1 MTEEY
6 KKNLLNLISGKAL
19 DETLGSDGA
28 EKTLSTTEYNYS
40 SLLPTGATDIALYGV
55 MDVPENLG
63 NKSVLY
69 GEYSLDNS
77 WYGIVILIDENQ
89 TPIDVL
95 TEFDSGTK
103 LRPIQ
108 KMIMDDTGNIYAV
121 DSTMEGTI
129 NNDHEKDYSGATIR
143 FLMLNNFSLETNG
156 GYEIKL
162 RKAYNITGQVAV
174 TGSTFFC
181 RDIYKDPAGS
191 SFVFIATR
199 HNSQQSP
206 IAVHLT
212 INVGSSNTWQLYP
225 SPESMG
231 YDIHL
236 YQASNVEWDGGTP
249 NILIFAEDN
258 TDVAYFSIIRYVS
271 DSETHTFTTTNLYTY
286 NAPANHGYVE
296 GDIRLYLSFKFF
308 SNSFGYFTN
317 TTRLYDE
324 DNDVGYGVNHIFL
337 YQDGVLTQL
346 YTDLANATFD
356 GRGLVATET
365 VYAIG
370 DINDPIFLRAI
381 LSDSYEISIYRCN
394 PITDQWGDIPSQSG
408 TYSNGTTWEGKI
420 VFPEEAILSYSIPE
434 PETPSAGYVN
444 QRFILNMMNSKE
456 VYNLNYY
463 FFIHGY
469 LPTTDDG
476 SYNVITNMSVA
487 NGYSGSYPT
496 YDLQDTYLN
505 SLVPSQAI
513 ATHEEGQE
521 VVTDFARNIYNIQ
534 IDDNITTSSVEVPY
548 NYLNSE
554 GNQIALYSKTNL
566 PMTSEYTMVKNRYE
580 IVDVNFVNS
589 ISVIDNNDNAGI
601 YNQDAANKINRY
613 VTVGADYSYYLGK
626 ILINY
631 TDNTQRVENINVEID
646 DDTHA
651 RAVALIYVDKAIN
664 SVEFVDESTQ
674 FIEGGSVLV
683 KGFTYQTIDG
693 SSLEVGKFYNITQPF
708 HIE

>member
-6 KKNLLNLISGKAL
+6 KKNLLNLISGKAQ
-19 DETLGSDGA
+19 DAILGSDGS
-28 EKTLSTTEYNYS
+28 ENQLLITDYDYS
-40 SLLPTGATDIALYGV
+40 GILPTGAINLGLYGIL
-55 MDVPENLG
+55 DAPENLG

-69 GEYSLDNS
+69 GEYQLDTS

-121 DSTMEGTI
+121 DGTLPGSL
-129 NNDHEKDYSGATIR
+129 NYSNYTTQFGYEDYQTETIR
-143 FLMLNNFSLETNG
+143 FLMLNNFTIETNG

-162 RKAYNITGQVAV
+162 RRAYNITGQVSV
-174 TGSTFFC
+174 NGLQFFC
-181 RDIYKDPAGS
+181 RDMSKDPNSSNFILVGSTVNTNSVMQVIHLVVNVGTANEWTLYSQTTGNFRLYAGS
-191 SFVFIATR
+191 NVDWNGGSPDFIGF
-199 HNSQQSP
+199 SL
-206 IAVHLT
+206 IANDSRVAKCTL
-212 INVGSSNTWQLYP
+212 GSSNN
-225 SPESMG
+225 
-231 YDIHL
+231 I
-236 YQASNVEWDGGTP
+236 VE
-249 NILIFAEDN
+249 
-258 TDVAYFSIIRYVS
+258 TD
-271 DSETHTFTTTNLYTY
+271 LYTLPY
-286 NAPANHGYVE
+286 EITSITALRPFSSY
-296 GDIRLYLSFKFF
+296 KFF
-308 SNSFGYFTN
+308 SNNLGYLVVFHATF
-317 TTRLYDE
+317 L
-324 DNDVGYGVNHIFL
+324 DNLNHWCIYCFKYENGSLTLL
-337 YQDGVLTQL
+337 YQELSPSSDDYIPAVVYVLGEIDNVKWL
-346 YTDLANATFD
+346 RYTFSDNTYSEA
-356 GRGLVATET
+356 LVLKNKA
-365 VYAIG
+365 
-370 DINDPIFLRAI
+370 
-381 LSDSYEISIYRCN
+381 LSDTWQTGAYTFPSGSWEGYLEFDETA
-394 PITDQWGDIPSQSG
+394 ITDFPLP
-408 TYSNGTTWEGKI
+408 TYSLLNTRKI
-420 VFPEEAILSYSIPE
+420 LYLLATQKINYNLSYCFL
-434 PETPSAGYVN
+434 
-444 QRFILNMMNSKE
+444 FISS
-456 VYNLNYY
+456 
-463 FFIHGY
+463 
-469 LPTTDDG
+469 LPTTSYG
-476 SYNVITNMSVA
+476 SYNLVTSMYVE

-496 YDLQDTYLN
+496 YNLQDTFLN

-589 ISVIDNNDNAGI
+589 ISVINNNDNVGI
-601 YNQDAANKINRY
+601 YNQDAANKINRS
-613 VTVGADYSYYLGK
+613 VTIGADYTYYLGK

-631 TDNTQRVENINVEID
+631 TDNTQRVENIEVEID

-651 RAVALIYVDKAIN
+651 HAVVLVYVDKAIN
-664 SVEFVDESTQ
+664 SIEFVDESTQ
-674 FIEGGSVLV
+674 FIEGGSTLV